1 METQVQRAVNKNKL
15 SISRIPAWA
24 KEVIVDRA
32 EEEFCGDYGMC
43 VAQFVRESNEYNC
56 LKRKFF
62 NSELG
67 VKLIDQDSSDE
78 KKKPEDKIT
87 TGNGRVIKTEVKQNE

>member
-15 SISRIPAWA
+15 SISRIPSWA
-24 KEVIVDRA
+24 KDVIIGRA
-32 EEEFCGDYGMC
+32 DEEFCGDYGMC
-43 VAQFVRESNEYNC
+43 VAQIVREANEYDC

-67 VKLIDQDSSDE
+67 VKLITQDNSDE
-78 KKKPEDKIT
+78 KKKPEDEIRA
-87 TGNGRVIKTEVKQNE
+87 GNGKVIKMGVKQNE